1 MIKVG
6 VRVDN
11 IAGFD
16 AQFEEVVKAIEANVE
31 QTAAVVESEARITSQ
46 FSDKTGQLRRSVGK
60 RKSRKS
66 DGAYLVFAKAPHAHL
81 VEYGHVMIA
90 WGNPTGKRVAPRPFM
105 RRALE
110 KGIATAVQLFRVK
123 K

>member
-6 VRVDN
+6 VRVDD

-31 QTAAVVESEARITSQ
+31 QVAADVETEAKITSE
-46 FSDKTGQLRRSVGK
+46 FSDKTGQLRRSIGK

-66 DGAYLVFAKAPHAHL
+66 EGAYVVFAKAPHAHL
-81 VEYGHVMIA
+81 VEYGHVKIA
-90 WGNPTGKRVAPRPFM
+90 WGHPTGERVGGKHFM

-110 KGIATAVQLFRVK
+110 SGIKTAVQLFRVK

>member
-16 AQFEEVVKAIEANVE
+16 AQFEEVVRAIEANVE
-31 QTAAVVESEARITSQ
+31 QVAADVEAEARITSE
-46 FSDKTGQLRRSVGK
+46 FSDKTGALRKSIGK

-66 DGAYLVFAKAPHAHL
+66 EGAYQVFAKAPHAHL
-81 VEYGHVMIA
+81 VEYGHVLIA
-90 WGNPTGKRVAPRPFM
+90 WGHPTGKRVAPRPFM

-110 KGIATAVQLFRVK
+110 SGIKTAVQLFRVK